1 MLDLQDRVAL
11 SLGRLVFY
19 GAILVAFT
27 VLLLPIVMIV
37 WSAFVDSIFV
47 IFPAKDYTLR
57 WFAAAIQY
65 PSFIA
70 GFWVSFQ
77 VAAATALLGVAI
89 GCAASLVLVRRN
101 FPGREFVSSL
111 VLSPLMVPNIVL
123 GVALYLFFIWV
134 SDSLGLRSISGTPSL
149 IVAHLLLT
157 VPYSVRLISATLTGV
172 NRSIEEAASNL
183 GATPWKVFRHVTIPQ
198 IRAGIVAASLFSFII
213 SFENVELS
221 LLLVGPGSTTLPIA
235 MMQYLEFNM
244 DPTVAAASALKIL
257 LIGSLLVLADRFVNL
272 SKVV

>member
-1 MLDLQDRVAL
+1 MQGLRDGVAH
-11 SLGRLVFY
+11 SFGRLLFY
-19 GAILVAFT
+19 GAIAIAFT
-27 VLLLPIVMIV
+27 ALLLPIVMIV

-47 IFPAKDYTLR
+47 IYPAKGYTLR
-57 WFAAAIQY
+57 WFDAALRY
-65 PSFIA
+65 DSFIS
-70 GFWVSFQ
+70 GFWLSFQ

-89 GCAASLVLVRRN
+89 GCAASLVLVRRA
-101 FPGREFVSSL
+101 FPGREFLNSL

-134 SDSLGLRSISGTPSL
+134 SDSLGLRSIAGAPSL

-172 NRSIEEAASNL
+172 NRSIEEAAASL
-183 GATPWKVFRHVTIPQ
+183 GAPPWQVFRRVTVPQ
-198 IRAGIVAASLFSFII
+198 IRPGIVAACLFSFII

-257 LIGSLLVLADRFVNL
+257 LIGTLLVLADRFVNL

>member
-1 MLDLQDRVAL
+1 MQVFLDRISV
-11 SLGRLVFY
+11 SLGRIIFY
-19 GAILVAFT
+19 GAIAICFV

-47 IFPAKDYTLR
+47 TYPANGYTLR
-57 WFAAAIQY
+57 WFAAAVQY
-65 PSFIA
+65 PSFIS
-70 GFWVSFQ
+70 GFLLSIQ
-77 VAAATALLGVAI
+77 VAAATAVLGVAI

-101 FPGREFVSSL
+101 FIGREFLNSL
-111 VLSPLMVPNIVL
+111 VLSPLMVPNIIL

-134 SDSLGLRSISGTPSL
+134 SDTLGLRWIAGTPSL
-149 IVAHLLLT
+149 IIAHLLLT

-172 NRSIEEAASNL
+172 NRSTEEAAANL
-183 GATPWKVFRHVTIPQ
+183 GARPFKVFRHVTVPQ
-198 IRAGIVAASLFSFII
+198 IRPGIAAAALFSFII

-244 DPTVAAASALKIL
+244 DPTVAAASALKIA
-257 LIGSLLVLADRFVNL
+257 LIGTLLVLADRFVNL
-272 SKVV
+272 SKVA